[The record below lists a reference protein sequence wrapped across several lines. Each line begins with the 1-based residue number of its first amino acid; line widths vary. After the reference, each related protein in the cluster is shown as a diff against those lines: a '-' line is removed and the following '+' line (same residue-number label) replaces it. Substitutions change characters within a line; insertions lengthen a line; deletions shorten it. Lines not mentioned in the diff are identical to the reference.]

1 MSRTWSPRGP
11 RAAHPPPHAARRDH
25 VRPGEARPRPATTC
39 GGPRLSC
46 GVPEPRKRGSPP
58 PRSHTP
64 RDADLREAQ
73 HTQGPVSTVRAADT
87 PPRAAPPRAR
97 RAQLL
102 TSMMQFAASA
112 AAIFTQ
118 VLRPPRPPPFFSLPP
133 DRGPPFT
140 RGSTAR
146 PPRPRHKSLLARKA
160 VHLEGSHCHWMVCPS
175 IKPQVPAPPSVQRTI
190 PSWRLGREQLPVYL
204 NQCA

>member
-118 VLRPPRPPPFFSLPP
+118 VLRPPRPPLSSLSPLTG
-133 DRGPPFT
+133 DRLLPEGPPP
-140 RGSTAR
+140 G
-146 PPRPRHKSLLARKA
+146 PRDPAISLYWPER
-160 VHLEGSHCHWMVCPS
+160 PS
-175 IKPQVPAPPSVQRTI
+175 IWKAHTAIGWYARLSSLKCPPLRAFKG
-190 PSWRLGREQLPVYL
+190 PSPPGG
-204 NQCA
+204 